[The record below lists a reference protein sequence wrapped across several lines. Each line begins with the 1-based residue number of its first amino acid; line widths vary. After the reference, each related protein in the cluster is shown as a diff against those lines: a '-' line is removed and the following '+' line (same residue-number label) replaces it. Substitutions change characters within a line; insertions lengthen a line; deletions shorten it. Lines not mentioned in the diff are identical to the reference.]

1 MKCPICGK
9 AYLREISPKRYFCA
23 ECCHEVSTSRA
34 KMVAYYPDEEGGLRL
49 VGPVEQASKRYQ
61 AIHQRKTS

>member
-9 AYLREISPKRYFCA
+9 GHLREISPKRYFCA
-23 ECCHEVSTSRA
+23 ECCHEVTMSRK

-49 VGPVEQASKRYQ
+49 VGTVDQVSKNYQ
-61 AIHQRKTS
+61 TVHYRRTS

>member
-9 AYLREISPKRYFCA
+9 GHLREISPK
-23 ECCHEVSTSRA
+23 CCHEVTMSRK

-49 VGPVEQASKRYQ
+49 VGTVDQVSKNYQ
-61 AIHQRKTS
+61 TVHYRRTS